1 MVAAHTKLP
10 WFRRLAVILLWGF
23 TTTLLGACA
32 MAPGMSYQSGA
43 QASQARTGEVSSG
56 VSTLPAGSLPS
67 MNGVGSVSRDRL
79 IEIDSA
85 LINAQR
91 AARPN
96 GVAPEVQALFDK
108 PRPYVLGAGDVL
120 SIVVWGHPEL
130 NLPALQVTSGVDTSG
145 SNAVVTGYTVDA
157 AGNVQ
162 YAFVGMVPVA
172 GLTEAQARDRLTQRL
187 AEYVRNPQI
196 TLRIQAYRSKRVY
209 LDGAV
214 QVPGLQIINDVPMT
228 LPEAINRAGGFN
240 AVADR
245 SWVSVTRAEKTAR
258 ISLPDLIAK
267 GANPSDIL
275 LRDGDLVR
283 VHTATDSKVY
293 VIGEVARTSALTLN
307 NGKLSLNQ
315 ALGDAGGVSQYSGD
329 AQQVYVV
336 RGDGGNQPEVYHLDA
351 STPSA
356 MALADGFALQAN
368 DVVFVDTSSLVRWSR
383 VVNLLLPTAQTA
395 TASRALAP

>member
-1 MVAAHTKLP
+1 MVVAHTDLP
-10 WFRRLAVILLWGF
+10 WRKRLAAVLLWGVVLHF
-23 TTTLLGACA
+23 LGGCA
-32 MAPGMSYQSGA
+32 MAPGMTFKATASAPQPG
-43 QASQARTGEVSSG
+43 QEASQ
-56 VSTLPAGSLPS
+56 PAATVTSLPP
-67 MNGVGSVSRDRL
+67 MQGVQSVSRDSL
-79 IEIDSA
+79 VEIDSA
-85 LINAQR
+85 LLASQR
-91 AARPN
+91 AAQPD
-96 GVAPEVQALFDK
+96 GVAPEVHALFDK
-108 PRPYVLGAGDVL
+108 PRPYVLGPGDVL

-157 AGNVQ
+157 RGNVQ

-172 GLTEAQARDRLTQRL
+172 GLTEAEARERLTQRL
-187 AEYVRNPQI
+187 AEYVRNPQV

-209 LDGAV
+209 MDGAV
-214 QVPGLQIINDVPMT
+214 QQAGLQIINDVPMT
-228 LPEAINRAGGFN
+228 LPEAINRAGGFS
-240 AVADR
+240 AAADR
-245 SWVSVTRAEKTAR
+245 SWIAVTRGEQTAR
-258 ISLPDLIAK
+258 VSLPDLIAK

-283 VHTATDSKVY
+283 VYAATDSKVY
-293 VIGEVARTSALTLN
+293 VIGEVARNAALTMN

-336 RGDGGNQPEVYHLDA
+336 RGNGGTQPRVFHLDA